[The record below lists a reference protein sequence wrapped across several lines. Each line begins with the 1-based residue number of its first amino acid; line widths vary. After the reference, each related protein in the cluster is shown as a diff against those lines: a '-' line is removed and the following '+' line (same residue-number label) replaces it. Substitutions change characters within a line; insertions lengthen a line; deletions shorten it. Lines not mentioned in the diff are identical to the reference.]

1 MKDNSIQIKELK
13 KIYRNGTEALK
24 GVDLD
29 IKPGSFFALLGPNGA
44 GKSTLINIIASL
56 VMKSSGSI
64 TVAGHDADKELG
76 LIKRELGLMPQEVNL
91 GVFERVDHI
100 ILNQAGY
107 YGIPKPVAIERM
119 DKLLTQLNLMEK
131 KTSLVRNLSGGMKRR
146 VMVAR
151 ALIHD
156 PSIVILDEP
165 SAGVDIEI
173 RRNMWDFF
181 IQLNQAGKTIILT
194 THYLEEA
201 EQLCDHVA
209 IINHGRL
216 IESSDMPSLLRRL
229 EYEYFILYLDHA
241 PSGPI
246 TSDDCEITKLDEK
259 TLEVRA
265 TKSHGIGKIIAELG
279 NQGVTINSIRNK
291 SNRLESLFLELTNKK
306 PVEENTIEE
315 PSNDDTPREMG

>member
-1 MKDNSIQIKELK
+1 MRNNSIKINKLK
-13 KIYRNGTEALK
+13 KTYANGVTALQ

-44 GKSTLINIIASL
+44 GKSTLIHILSSL
-56 VMKSSGSI
+56 VKKTSGEI
-64 TVAGHDADKELG
+64 VVAGYDSEKEPSSV
-76 LIKRELGLMPQEVNL
+76 KRELGLMPQEINL

-100 ILNQAGY
+100 LINQAGY
-107 YGIPKPVAIERM
+107 YGIPKAIAIERM
-119 DKLLTQLNLMEK
+119 NKLLAQLNLSEK
-131 KTSLVRNLSGGMKRR
+131 KTSAIRNLSGGMKRR

-156 PSIVILDEP
+156 PNIVILDEP
-165 SAGVDIEI
+165 TAGVDIEI

-181 IQLNQAGKTIILT
+181 TQLNQAGKTIILT

-201 EQLCDHVA
+201 EQLCNHVA

-229 EYEYFILYLDHA
+229 EHEYFILYLDQSFNKPLHCNGYEMA
-241 PSGPI
+241 QL
-246 TSDDCEITKLDEK
+246 DDT

-265 TKSHGIGKIIAELG
+265 TKNHNIGQIIADLSQ
-279 NQGVTINSIRNK
+279 QGIKINSIRNK
-291 SNRLESLFLELTNKK
+291 SNRLESLFLDLTKQKK
-306 PVEENTIEE
+306 IHEGSTD
-315 PSNDDTPREMG
+315 DDTTRKMGEL

>member
-1 MKDNSIQIKELK
+1 MDNNSIQIKGLRK
-13 KIYRNGTEALK
+13 KYRNGVEALK
-24 GVDLD
+24 DVSLD
-29 IKPGSFFALLGPNGA
+29 IKTGSFFALLGPNGA

-56 VMKSSGSI
+56 VVKSSGSI
-64 TVAGHDADKELG
+64 TVSGHDADTDMG

-91 GVFERVDHI
+91 GVFERVDD
-100 ILNQAGY
+100 ILINQAGY
-107 YGIPKPVAIERM
+107 YGIPRSVAIERM
-119 DKLLTQLNLMEK
+119 DSLLAQLNLTEK

-151 ALIHD
+151 AMIHD
-156 PSIVILDEP
+156 PNIVILDEP

-173 RRNMWDFF
+173 RRNMWEFF
-181 IQLNQAGKTIILT
+181 KRLNREGKTIILT

-209 IINHGRL
+209 IINHGQL

-229 EYEYFILYLDHA
+229 EYEYFILYLDDE

-246 TSDDCEITKLDEK
+246 TSEGCEITQLDSK

-279 NQGVTINSIRNK
+279 KQGITINSIRNK
-291 SNRLESLFLELTNKK
+291 SNRLESLFLELTG
-306 PVEENTIEE
+306 E
-315 PSNDDTPREMG
+315 PAS

>member
-1 MKDNSIQIKELK
+1 MPDNSIQINGLSKT
-13 KIYRNGTEALK
+13 YRNGVEALK
-24 GVDLD
+24 GVDLN

-56 VMKSSGSI
+56 VVKSSGSI
-64 TVAGHDADKELG
+64 TVSGLDADTKMG

-100 ILNQAGY
+100 LINQAGY
-107 YGIPKPVAIERM
+107 YGIPKAVAIERM
-119 DKLLTQLNLMEK
+119 DKLLAQLNLTEK
-131 KTSLVRNLSGGMKRR
+131 KTSLIRNLSGGMKRR

-151 ALIHD
+151 ALIHN

-181 IQLNQAGKTIILT
+181 IELNRAGKTIILT

-209 IINHGRL
+209 IINHGRV

-229 EYEYFILYLDHA
+229 EYEYFILYLDHE
-241 PSGPI
+241 PPKPI
-246 TSDDCEITKLDEK
+246 SDDGCEITKIDAT

-265 TKSHGIGKIIAELG
+265 TKSRGIGKIITELG
-279 NQGVTINSIRNK
+279 EQGVTINSIRNK
-291 SNRLESLFLELTNKK
+291 SNRLESLFLELTNQ
-306 PVEENTIEE
+306 PISEE
-315 PSNDDTPREMG
+315 PKA